1 MRRCPCA
8 CIWGT
13 GRIVGSWCRV
23 RARGGRRLR
32 SVGLLGGPLVRRRLC
47 LMRPCFLRVLHKAWH
62 VVGVREA
69 SVSVECAK
77 ERMHM
82 SPTQRS
88 TPEGRN
94 HLPPLCFPALHT
106 HTHTHTHRIHH
117 QEGCAGTTPVVSTLD
132 KAARIQGV
140 SHQMRESSGP
150 PCTPGTFSSGLRA
163 RRFPTSRWRQEPGL
177 G

>member
-23 RARGGRRLR
+23 RARGGKRLR
-32 SVGLLGGPLVRRRLC
+32 SVGLVGGQLVRRRLC
-47 LMRPCFLRVLHKAWH
+47 VMHPCFLRVLHKAWH

-106 HTHTHTHRIHH
+106 HTHTHT
-117 QEGCAGTTPVVSTLD
+117 QNS
-132 KAARIQGV
+132 
-140 SHQMRESSGP
+140 SSGGVCRYNPCGVNAGQGSKDSGGFTPNARVLRP
-150 PCTPGTFSSGLRA
+150 PMHSGYLLLW
-163 RRFPTSRWRQEPGL
+163 TEG
-177 G
+177 